1 MNYIEVN
8 TVIGKMIII
17 EKDNLI
23 YELVQNRSIKDYDF
37 TNLVNKETPLLLKA
51 KEELELYSMGKLKEF
66 TVPLNIG
73 GTEFE
78 KKVYKAL
85 LEISYGEVCS
95 YKDIAIKV
103 GCPKGSR
110 AIGNANGKNKIPII
124 IPCHRV
130 IAANNKLGGYTGGI
144 DIKVKLLEHE
154 KKNKV

>member
-8 TVIGKMIII
+8 TVIGKMIVI

-51 KEELELYSMGKLKEF
+51 KEELELYSMGKLKKI
-66 TVPLNIG
+66 TIPLNIG

-85 LEISYGEVCS
+85 LEIPYGEVCS

-144 DIKVKLLEHE
+144 DIKVKLLDHE
-154 KKNKV
+154 KKNKA